1 MTPYF
6 HGDDLISQSR
16 NGESSF
22 YHYDGLGS
30 TRSLTDSQGN
40 LTDSYDYEAF
50 GEVLS
55 QTGTTENSY
64 LFAGEQFD
72 STLDQ
77 YYLRARYYAPSQG
90 RFTQQDTWMGNNHD
104 PITLHKYLYAN
115 ADPGNM
121 IDPTGNFSM
130 GGMMSAINVMG
141 TLSTIATTT
150 YDVFQF
156 ASGEKEFSARE
167 FGTNV
172 LLSFLPTK
180 YVKHLYKKFCGR
192 NSFIEGTLVQTNDGM
207 VPIQD
212 IRIGDFVLSYNEAK
226 GAEEYKEVV
235 HLVTGDSV
243 HKIVIVKLFTGELI
257 EATAKHPFYVEGEW
271 IDADSLSVGEK
282 LFDGEKYVP
291 IKSLELY
298 EKNVKAY
305 NLTVSDN
312 HNYFVGENGVLVHNT
327 NKKTC
332 NIFNA
337 NGEID
342 RGISI
347 SSKKL
352 QKKWK
357 HATDFGVE
365 GNFNKTNAE
374 AFRKVIDEHVKRST
388 SVPIAGSYRG
398 QDVIHYLDSKS
409 ALNVIKDLHGNF
421 ISGWKLSPAQ
431 LDHVLKSGK
440 LGGG

>member
-192 NSFIEGTLVQTNDGM
+192 NSFIEGTLVQTKKRTKG
-207 VPIQD
+207 VKS
-212 IRIGDFVLSYNEAK
+212 VL
-226 GAEEYKEVV
+226 
-235 HLVTGDSV
+235 
-243 HKIVIVKLFTGELI
+243 IVFIWFHT
-257 EATAKHPFYVEGEW
+257 
-271 IDADSLSVGEK
+271 
-282 LFDGEKYVP
+282 
-291 IKSLELY
+291 
-298 EKNVKAY
+298 
-305 NLTVSDN
+305 
-312 HNYFVGENGVLVHNT
+312 
-327 NKKTC
+327 
-332 NIFNA
+332 
-337 NGEID
+337 
-342 RGISI
+342 RI
-347 SSKKL
+347 SS
-352 QKKWK
+352 
-357 HATDFGVE
+357 FE
-365 GNFNKTNAE
+365 
-374 AFRKVIDEHVKRST
+374 
-388 SVPIAGSYRG
+388 
-398 QDVIHYLDSKS
+398 
-409 ALNVIKDLHGNF
+409 
-421 ISGWKLSPAQ
+421 
-431 LDHVLKSGK
+431 
-440 LGGG
+440 